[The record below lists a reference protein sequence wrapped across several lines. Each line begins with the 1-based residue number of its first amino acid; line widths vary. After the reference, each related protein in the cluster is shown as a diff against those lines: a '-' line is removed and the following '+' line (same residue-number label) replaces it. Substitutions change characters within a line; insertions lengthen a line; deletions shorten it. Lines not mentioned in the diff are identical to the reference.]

1 MKKQIIW
8 SIFVL
13 STFSQLVNKV
23 SQKQSKS
30 TETKA
35 TLPQTG
41 KKQTA
46 LFVGLSVLLA
56 SLGLFT
62 ASKKKTEE

>member
-35 TLPQTG
+35 TLPQTAE
-41 KKQTA
+41 KRIA

-62 ASKKKTEE
+62 ASKKKAKE

>member
-35 TLPQTG
+35 TLPQTSE
-41 KKQTA
+41 KRIA
-46 LFVGLSVLLA
+46 LFVGLSELLA

-62 ASKKKTEE
+62 ASKKKAKE

>member
-41 KKQTA
+41 EKRIA

-62 ASKKKTEE
+62 ASKKKAKE